1 MPEAPKPEA
10 VSAVIAIKRFFER
23 ADIITPDGGKKFG
36 FDELK
41 AIPKTYRDE
50 LGALCAVELG
60 VEIKPSQGL
69 Y

>member
-1 MPEAPKPEA
+1 MAQEPEKI
-10 VSAVIAIKRFFER
+10 SGVIAIKRFFEQK
-23 ADIITPDGGKKFG
+23 DIITPDGGKKFG

-41 AIPKTYRDE
+41 AIPKTDRDE

-60 VEIKPSQGL
+60 VEIKLSQGL